1 MVSFAEKKTLAEESK
16 WETIKG
22 VRIRK
27 PSMELQNPRVVQGD
41 ITSVYARE
49 FTLTDSGQNV
59 TVVEKVICFLW
70 DGNTIG
76 SEWEDDA
83 TSSKKPQPKIDY
95 QADYVV
101 KLSEKK
107 IQEAKEK
114 TAKGEAAPESL
125 ITWIFQDDF
134 IPRAKI
140 TKDGCYSIITD
151 YLGTP
156 VGHMMKP
163 VIWSG
168 RGNLIL
174 TER

>member
-1 MVSFAEKKTLAEESK
+1 MLRKVVRPDRSAVILKYNAFGSRIQKCITGAGSEKVVSFAEKKTLAEESK
-16 WETIKG
+16 WETIGG

-27 PSMELQNPRVVQGD
+27 PSMELQNPHVVQGD

-114 TAKGEAAPESL
+114 TAKGEAVPL
-125 ITWIFQDDF
+125 LR
-134 IPRAKI
+134 P
-140 TKDGCYSIITD
+140 
-151 YLGTP
+151 
-156 VGHMMKP
+156 
-163 VIWSG
+163 
-168 RGNLIL
+168 
-174 TER
+174 